1 MGRGRDA
8 KVRIEGNVLID
19 PDGDRWI
26 KKLEKPKRSMSVRS
40 VAGKYVSE
48 KNDNNYMVLKAD
60 RSFFIQERS
69 QQMHGEYDIDGNI
82 IILKMGRGRDAKVR
96 IEGNVLID
104 PDGDRWIKKLEETE
118 RP

>member
-1 MGRGRDA
+1 MRKLSA
-8 KVRIEGNVLID
+8 ITLIFVFVSCFIILTSANVAF
-19 PDGDRWI
+19 
-26 KKLEKPKRSMSVRS
+26 SS